1 MIDLAPTAYEETRQR
16 EARKTPRQR
25 AARAL
30 KTYQRKV
37 RGYYSMRRKWTAGH
51 RRAELER
58 IAQYCQEEGIDFAG
72 MNDGLHILLR
82 LYRAAEARH
91 LKEAAQ

>member
-1 MIDLAPTAYEETRQR
+1 LIDLSPDGYEETRR
-16 EARKTPRQR
+16 SEAKKTPRQR

-30 KTYQRKV
+30 KTYQRKAK
-37 RGYYSMRRKWTAGH
+37 GYYGMRHKWTAGH

-58 IAQYCQEEGIDFAG
+58 VAQYCQEEGLDFAG